1 MSFNS
6 GAYLGSHST
15 VSQCARAARA
25 ARESLRV
32 WIGPLSSTKHHRL
45 DGLAGPGTIKAIQLL
60 EMGDKVAAT
69 LCRTGVHDESAC
81 DVIKRTQHRDLL
93 GLARRRHT
101 QVCPGLCPGAGE
113 IGMRQRLALVAV
125 EQNDVA
131 RLGLLLAQLQ
141 TQAGSFDLGG
151 DLASLQRVPRPA
163 PAELF
168 FRSALESCDR
178 LMRTPSRASIST
190 CSRGIVQL
198 RRSATGCSSK
208 GVTTRKAASLFT
220 GAGPGA
226 TLAFSASTPPRTKSL
241 RHRRTVSSRTPNA
254 SAIRGLVQT
263 ASVNSTARALSAS
276 PRSRDSARLRN
287 ATLCSSLA
295 ANKDL
300 PAMFSPSRII
310 ALRDPANHTPHLL
323 ASQMKPA

>member
-1 MSFNS
+1 MRQMMRLEIAPDGFDVVQFRRI
-6 GAYLGSHST
+6 LGQPLDGEP
-15 VSQCARAARA
+15 VRAGGQRGQGEPAGVDRTIV
-25 ARESLRV
+25 LDQ
-32 WIGPLSSTKHHRL
+32 HHRL
-45 DGLAGPGTIKAIQLL
+45 DGMAGPGTIKAIQLL

-69 LCRTGVHDESAC
+69 LRRTGVHDESAC

-101 QVCPGLCPGAGE
+101 QVRPGLCPGAGE

-131 RLGLLLAQLQ
+131 RLRLLLAQLQ

-168 FRSALESCDR
+168 FRSALDSCDR

-198 RRSATGCSSK
+198 RRSATGSSSK

-226 TLAFSASTPPRTKSL
+226 TLAFSAATPPRMKSL
-241 RHRRTVSSRTPNA
+241 RHRRTVSWRTPNA
-254 SAIRGLVQT
+254 SAIRALVQPF
-263 ASVNSTARALSAS
+263 SVKSTARRPVRFTPLSRRRKS
-276 PRSRDSARLRN
+276 FQRRPL
-287 ATLCSSLA
+287 
-295 ANKDL
+295 
-300 PAMFSPSRII
+300 
-310 ALRDPANHTPHLL
+310 LL
-323 ASQMKPA
+323 ARP